1 MLGGL
6 GNQIFQTAALIKYR
20 SPKEKVI
27 FSFLGEIH
35 IPKRENCFK
44 SIFEIPDW
52 LYFDNSRK
60 LDFLLSYL
68 QEVWQD

>member
-6 GNQIFQTAALIKYR
+6 GNQIFQTAASIKYR
-20 SPKEKVI
+20 RPKEKVI

-44 SIFEIPDW
+44 SIFEIPD
-52 LYFDNSRK
+52 
-60 LDFLLSYL
+60 
-68 QEVWQD
+68 